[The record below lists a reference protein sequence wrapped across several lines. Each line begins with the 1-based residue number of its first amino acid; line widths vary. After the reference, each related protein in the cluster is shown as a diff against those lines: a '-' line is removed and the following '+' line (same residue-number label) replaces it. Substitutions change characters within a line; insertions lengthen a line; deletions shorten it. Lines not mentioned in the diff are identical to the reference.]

1 MRCYFIRQ
9 GHIVDV
15 AFLDKEDD
23 AGRIAQSKQL
33 FESQGKALEAEGF
46 EVWDGKR
53 FVYRY
58 PEGNAAAA
66 SS

>member
-9 GHIVDV
+9 GHIVSV
-15 AFLDKEDD
+15 ALLDDKDD
-23 AGRIAQSKQL
+23 SGRIAQSRKL
-33 FESQGKALEAEGF
+33 FERLGGGMDADGF

-58 PEGNAAAA
+58 PQPLT
-66 SS
+66 

>member
-9 GHIVDV
+9 GHIVSV

-33 FESQGKALEAEGF
+33 FESQGTKFEAEGF

-58 PEGNAAAA
+58 PEEGAPAA
-66 SS
+66 SA